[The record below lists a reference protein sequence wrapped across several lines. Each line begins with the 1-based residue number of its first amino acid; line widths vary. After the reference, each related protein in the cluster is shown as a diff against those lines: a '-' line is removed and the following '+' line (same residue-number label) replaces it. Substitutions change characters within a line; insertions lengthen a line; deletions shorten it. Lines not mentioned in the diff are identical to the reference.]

1 MSCLNIRPLT
11 LTLGA
16 GRLGARFLN
25 DATCKADNWRLNR
38 DFANIFC
45 SFKFSKDQILKISD
59 ILTKKR
65 FYDFRK
71 PIILISDLM
80 PDFGVLNFRANRN
93 FISEIRLVV
102 LLNSQFYEIA

>member
-1 MSCLNIRPLT
+1 MMHPAKRTIDALT
-11 LTLGA
+11 
-16 GRLGARFLN
+16 
-25 DATCKADNWRLNR
+25 R

-65 FYDFRK
+65 NYDFRK

-80 PDFGVLNFRANRN
+80 PDFSALNLRANRN
-93 FISEIRLVV
+93 FIFGIRLVV
-102 LLNSQFYEIA
+102 LLKSQFYEITEKF